1 MFIAIPHGIV
11 ARLTGFIEMVI
22 PVTCKGAVNVG
33 VGERDGEMLA
43 LAEGEEVAAGVEELL
58 PVPPLGPPQVLALS
72 ANKHIQSINIVERLN
87 I

>member
-1 MFIAIPHGIV
+1 MFIAVPHGMV
-11 ARLTGFIEMVI
+11 VRLSGFIEMVT

-33 VGERDGEMLA
+33 IGGRAGETLA
-43 LAEGEEVAAGVEELL
+43 IAEGEEVVAGVEELL